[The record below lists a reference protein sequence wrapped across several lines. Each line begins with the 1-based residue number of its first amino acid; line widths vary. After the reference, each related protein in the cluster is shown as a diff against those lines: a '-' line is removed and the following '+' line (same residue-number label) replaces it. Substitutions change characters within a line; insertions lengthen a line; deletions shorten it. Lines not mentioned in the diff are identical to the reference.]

1 MTVMSGRRW
10 TRMMVVVLGCAGLL
24 AAVPPQAQA
33 SSTAQWRIVYQNRQ
47 NGVFDTVVAN
57 SRADAWAAGAVYH
70 GETLIHVP
78 YLFHWSGRAWRQ
90 VTVPGAKNVVI
101 EGLAASSARN
111 VWLFGQLQHGAL
123 NPARVFRW
131 DGARWHEMVV
141 PPDLPA
147 GVGNGVVPG
156 VADVWILGGTNC
168 IPGPP
173 RCTSDLRHWNGTAWK
188 RYTLPITGSGIAA
201 VSPTDVWVVG
211 VTGQTTVDGPGRIA
225 AFRWNGIRW
234 VPARLPRISAEGP
247 SIVMSGSQVWLDTTG
262 GGTQFVLHWNGS
274 RWQRIG
280 VPASLFTGG
289 PLVADGRGGFWVGP
303 FAHWTGRAW
312 QAVNIP
318 ATIVNLAMGGFARVP
333 GTSSYWAGAAAN
345 ESLNDPVT
353 HPTILVYGPVP

>member
-1 MTVMSGRRW
+1 MMSGRRW
-10 TRMMVVVLGCAGLL
+10 MRTMVVVLGGAGLL

-33 SSTAQWRIVYQNRQ
+33 SSAAQWRIVYQNRQ

-70 GETLIHVP
+70 GETLIPVP

-101 EGLAASSARN
+101 DGLAASSARN

-123 NPARVFRW
+123 YPAKVFRW

-141 PPDLPA
+141 PADLPI
-147 GVGNGVVPG
+147 GVGNEVVPG
-156 VADVWILGGTNC
+156 RADVWILGGTNC

-234 VPARLPRISAEGP
+234 VRAKLPRITARGP
-247 SIVMSGSQVWLDTTG
+247 SIVMSRSQVWLDTTG
-262 GGTQFVLHWNGS
+262 AGTQFVLHWNGS

-289 PLVADGRGGFWVGP
+289 PLVPDGRGGVWVGP

-312 QAVNIP
+312 QAVDIP
-318 ATIVNLAMGGFARVP
+318 ANIVSLGMGGFARVP
-333 GTSSYWAGAAAN
+333 GTSSYWAGATAN
-345 ESLNDPVT
+345 ESVNDPVT